1 MGTCTDYYPCPLTA
15 RRSPWGMT
23 KGNWRK
29 EARLLAEQA
38 CVPKCP
44 RPGTTQVGVGGF
56 GVDCSGQSS
65 VAQESRRG
73 PCPDQTRLTGAGWV
87 A

>member
-29 EARLLAEQA
+29 GARLLAEQA
-38 CVPKCP
+38 CVPECP

-56 GVDCSGQSS
+56 GVDCSGPVICGSG
-65 VAQESRRG
+65 VQEG
-73 PCPDQTRLTGAGWV
+73 TLP
-87 A
+87 